1 MAVGDAFEKRVF
13 DLFAR
18 ELAEGGLP
26 LRSDACKIFW
36 KKGYFS
42 KDRES
47 EIIVDV
53 SIEAYLPNQNHWSM
67 LWVIEC
73 KDYSQSVPVNDVEEF
88 FAKLQ
93 QIGGANLKGVMISP
107 SAFQKGALKFA
118 QSKGIG
124 LVRLLD
130 QSKLKWIL
138 TRPATRF
145 ITHEQIQAS
154 RANVYSGL
162 TEEGYVSDNIDFYS
176 NIAESYTHSLRQLCE
191 LLFADLLALEM
202 FQSIVNEQVR
212 ERNSVPYVESEDI
225 EAISADVL
233 HELHHSGYEVPI
245 ESYTEI
251 LKESKGINVTFVEV
265 LGKDKVGFD
274 IMGSVRFDPLTIHIA
289 RGAHATLFS
298 RKFTLAHELGH
309 IFMNH
314 QQVIEQECYSDE
326 DFERNTAEAVTV
338 AEIRRVEW
346 QANHFASCL
355 LLPKKPLLACFH
367 EFLSAEDIRD
377 RGHGVLFVDKQ
388 ECNLNSFYK
397 VTNQLID
404 TFRVSRKVIE
414 LRLTKLNCLTDR
426 R

>member
-18 ELAEGGLP
+18 ELAEGSLP
-26 LRSDACKIFW
+26 LRSDACKIFR
-36 KKGYFS
+36 KKGYYS
-42 KDRES
+42 KDREKD
-47 EIIVDV
+47 IIFDV
-53 SIEAYLPNQNHWSM
+53 SIEAYLPNQDHWSM

-73 KDYSQSVPVNDVEEF
+73 KDYSHSVPVDDVEEF

-107 SAFQKGALKFA
+107 RAFQKGALTFA
-118 QSKGIG
+118 QSKGMG

-130 QSKLKWIL
+130 QSNLKWIL

-145 ITHEQIQAS
+145 ISREQIQAS

-176 NIAESYTHSLRQLCE
+176 NIAESFTHSLRQLCE
-191 LLFADLLALEM
+191 LLFADSLTLEK
-202 FQSIVNEQVR
+202 FQSIVNKQVK
-212 ERNSVPYVESEDI
+212 ERNSVPYVESDDI
-225 EAISADVL
+225 ETISAGIL
-233 HELHHSGYEVPI
+233 NGLHHSGYEVPI
-245 ESYTEI
+245 ESYTDS
-251 LKESKGINVTFVEV
+251 LRESRGIDFAFVDD
-265 LGKDKVGFD
+265 LGKDKVGFE
-274 IMGSVRFDPLTIHIA
+274 ILGSLRFDPLTIHIA

-309 IFMNH
+309 LFLNH
-314 QQVIEQECYSDE
+314 QLYIEQECYSDE
-326 DFERNTAEAVTV
+326 DFERDTADAVTV
-338 AEIRRVEW
+338 AEIRRMEW

-355 LLPKKPLLACFH
+355 LLPKKPFLARFH
-367 EFLSAEDIRD
+367 ELVSTQDIRD

-397 VTNQLID
+397 VTNKLID

-414 LRLTKLNCLTDR
+414 LRLKKLNILNDR